1 MNAKVAALFVPLIL
15 SACAHTGMTSDNT
28 RYGGGAQPIIKTAT
42 EETRKQLDIAPD
54 ELLLAVKQ
62 DGSIVLYDAPKLGI
76 VRIDK
81 DVNFDPTVTN
91 QVGLSVIP
99 ASKDACYMV
108 IVGGAKYWFAKPPC
122 PITR

>member
-1 MNAKVAALFVPLIL
+1 MNTKLAALFVPLIL
-15 SACAHTGMTSDNT
+15 AACAQTGMTADAT
-28 RYGGGAQPIIKTAT
+28 RYGGAQPVIKTAT
-42 EETRKQLDIAPD
+42 EETRKQLGIAPD

-81 DVNFDPTVTN
+81 DINFDPTVTN
-91 QVGLSVIP
+91 RVGLSVIP